1 MKIITSN
8 KFYKIYSLEIL
19 KIKQMSNTVQMYAM
33 TGLQKDYFYLP
44 KENFGASGVKFSENQ
59 LKQILLKHLKPAL
72 CRKIGIKKEAI
83 YSLF

>member
-33 TGLQKDYFYLP
+33 TGLQK
-44 KENFGASGVKFSENQ
+44 G
-59 LKQILLKHLKPAL
+59 LL
-72 CRKIGIKKEAI
+72 
-83 YSLF
+83 LFAEREFWCKWG